1 MIQIAKHHTNHA
13 DEVSQ
18 LRREVTRTQDT
29 VEIEKTK
36 RLRSEA
42 QEETVR
48 AWIDTLFF
56 CVSVSVLCVCDLF
69 LGSNYYLI
77 IIIS

>member
-29 VEIEKTK
+29 VEMERTK

-48 AWIDTLFF
+48 AWSDPLF
-56 CVSVSVLCVCDLF
+56 VSVSVTCF
-69 LGSNYYLI
+69 WGPTTI
-77 IIIS
+77 